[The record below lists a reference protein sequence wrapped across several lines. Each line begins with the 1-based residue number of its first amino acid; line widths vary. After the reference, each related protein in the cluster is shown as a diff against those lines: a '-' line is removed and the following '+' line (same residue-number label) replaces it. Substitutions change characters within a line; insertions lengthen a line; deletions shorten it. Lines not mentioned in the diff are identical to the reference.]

1 MKINIKNDIYDS
13 KCNFSKRFGVSLNT
27 ILLSEMNGT
36 VEFEISNAVS
46 EFVDTLDNTLYVWL
60 VEDVYQEIGDTIQC
74 DYFTGIANL
83 IEYLETFDTVVEKGY
98 VDMKRYSLKEHLR
111 EVVYYKLFNN
121 IMPYKDDVIK
131 VIAMVGL
138 TKIGVEEIDSED
150 LLEIISNTIWET
162 KEEDLTVNKIMEY
175 AQNYYKRFMEV

>member
-1 MKINIKNDIYDS
+1 MKINLNNDIYDC

-46 EFVDTLDNTLYVWL
+46 EFVDTLDNALYVWL

-74 DYFTGIANL
+74 DYFTGINNL
-83 IEYLETFDTVVEKGY
+83 IKYLETFDVVAEKGY
-98 VDMKRYSLKEHLR
+98 VDMKRYSFKEHLR
-111 EVVYYKLFNN
+111 EVVYYKLFDN
-121 IMPYKDDVIK
+121 IMPYKDDIIK

-138 TKIGVEEIDSED
+138 TKVGVKEIDSEN
-150 LLEIISNTIWET
+150 LREIMSNTICET
-162 KEEDLTVNKIMEY
+162 KEEDLTVSKIMEY
-175 AQNYYKRFMEV
+175 AQKYYKRFMEV

>member
-1 MKINIKNDIYDS
+1 MKINLNNDIYDS

-27 ILLSEMNGT
+27 ILLSKMNGT

-46 EFVDTLDNTLYVWL
+46 ELVDTLDNTLYVWL
-60 VEDVYQEIGDTIQC
+60 VEDISQEIDDTIQC
-74 DYFTGIANL
+74 DYFTGIVNL
-83 IEYLETFDTVVEKGY
+83 IEYLKTFDVVAEKGY
-98 VDMKRYSLKEHLR
+98 VDMKRYSFKEHLR

-121 IMPYKDDVIK
+121 VMPYKNDIIK

-138 TKIGVEEIDSED
+138 TKIGIEKIDDKD
-150 LLEIISNTIWET
+150 LLEIISNTIYET
-162 KEEDLTVNKIMEY
+162 NEEDLTINKIMEY